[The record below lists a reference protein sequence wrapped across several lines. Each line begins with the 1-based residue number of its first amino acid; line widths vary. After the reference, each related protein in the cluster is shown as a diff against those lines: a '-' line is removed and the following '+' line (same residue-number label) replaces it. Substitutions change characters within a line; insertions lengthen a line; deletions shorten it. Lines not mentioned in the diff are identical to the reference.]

1 MSKQLTPLPVGSVV
15 KVTGSDQEFVIISQ
29 MPVTEING
37 QQGYFEFGAAT
48 LPMGLVSQEII
59 FFNSEDID
67 QIVYLGY
74 IDVQFQEFANQYEDL
89 SATVQYKKL
98 KITTVDN
105 HQEARSEV
113 FGF

>member
-29 MPVTEING
+29 LPVTEING
-37 QQGYFEFGAAT
+37 QQGYFEFGAKT

-67 QIVYLGY
+67 QIIYLGY
-74 IDVQFQEFANQYEDL
+74 IDVQFQEFANRYEEIL
-89 SATVQYKKL
+89 TSIEYEQLT
-98 KITTVDN
+98 ITIASNNDN
-105 HQEARSEV
+105 ASEI

>member
-48 LPMGLVSQEII
+48 LPMGLVSQVIPSI
-59 FFNSEDID
+59 
-67 QIVYLGY
+67 
-74 IDVQFQEFANQYEDL
+74 
-89 SATVQYKKL
+89 
-98 KITTVDN
+98 KIPKVKW
-105 HQEARSEV
+105 
-113 FGF
+113 G